1 MNLDQLKTFLA
12 VAETGS
18 LRAAGEKRHISQ
30 PAVTRQM
37 QLLEENIRVK
47 LFMHYGR
54 GIRLT
59 PAGVELHKEAV
70 RIFHTIEASIQNVM
84 TIAGA
89 TKSRIQLG
97 VSHYVAVYKLP
108 FLIARFRKKNPETQ
122 LLFHYGTSEE
132 MIEMVETGKL
142 TFGIGT
148 LPKKTEKL
156 VQVPL
161 WVDTF
166 FAILPEDH
174 PFSKKQELTLEELA
188 KTDIILPK
196 SGTTTRVLI
205 DRAFKARGISLSPFM
220 EVTYLETIKASVK
233 MGIGTSILPGNMFP
247 GSAQN
252 PPYALVK
259 PIKGLSMTRQL
270 GLVYKKGRGL
280 FQNEK
285 AFIDILKQDVFS
297 VSTKKNGVHYNAKR
311 FQSRGRTLNSLSNT
325 SFEKA

>member
-37 QLLEENIRVK
+37 QLLEESIRTK
-47 LFMHYGR
+47 LLMHYGR

-70 RIFHTIEASIQNVM
+70 HIFHIIEKSIQNVM
-84 TIAGA
+84 TTADA
-89 TKSRIQLG
+89 TKSQIRLG
-97 VSHYVAVYKLP
+97 VSHYVAVYKIP
-108 FLIARFRKKNPETQ
+108 FLISQFRKKNPETQ

-132 MIEMVETGKL
+132 MIEMAETGKL

-148 LPKKTEKL
+148 LPGKSEKL
-156 VQVPL
+156 VQIPL

-174 PFSKKQELTLEELA
+174 LFFRKKELTLEELA
-188 KTDIILPK
+188 NTDIILPK
-196 SGTTTRVLI
+196 SGTTTRALI
-205 DRAFKARGISLSPFM
+205 DRAFKARGISISPVM

-233 MGIGTSILPGNMFP
+233 MGIGTSILPGNMFLE
-247 GSAQN
+247 STQD

-259 PIKGLSMTRQL
+259 PIHGLSITRQL
-270 GLVYKKGRGL
+270 GLVYKKGRDL
-280 FQNEK
+280 FKNEK
-285 AFIDILKQDVFS
+285 ALIDILKQDIFS
-297 VSTKKNGVHYNAKR
+297 GSTKKNRH
-311 FQSRGRTLNSLSNT
+311 SI
-325 SFEKA
+325 

>member
-37 QLLEENIRVK
+37 QLLEESIRAK
-47 LFMHYGR
+47 LFVHFGR

-59 PAGVELHKEAV
+59 PAGVALHKETLH
-70 RIFHTIEASIQNVM
+70 IFQTIESSIQNVLNVS
-84 TIAGA
+84 GA
-89 TKSRIQLG
+89 TKNQIQLG

-108 FLIARFRKKNPETQ
+108 VPVARFRKKNPDAQ
-122 LLFHYGTSEE
+122 LRFHYGTSEE

-161 WVDTF
+161 WMDTF
-166 FAILPEDH
+166 SAILPEDH
-174 PFSKKQELTLEELA
+174 PFTKKRELTLEELA
-188 KTDIILPK
+188 ETDLILPK
-196 SGTTTRVLI
+196 SGTTTRALI
-205 DRAFKARGISLSPFM
+205 DRAFKTHGISLAPVM

-233 MGIGTSILPGNMFP
+233 MGIGTSILPKNMFSEETQP
-247 GSAQN
+247 MVN
-252 PPYALVK
+252 IRIK
-259 PIKGLSMTRQL
+259 PIKGLSITRQL
-270 GLVYKKGRGL
+270 GLVYKKGRDL

-285 AFIDILKQDVFS
+285 EFISVLKQYAEELLT
-297 VSTKKNGVHYNAKR
+297 VS
-311 FQSRGRTLNSLSNT
+311 
-325 SFEKA
+325 